1 MYRFIW
7 IFNWLKYFS
16 LVEVMNQNYSE
27 ILMKKVHSSI
37 NEVASCTIL
46 KMIQWTWDHGERPGL
61 KEDDS
66 AINKLQLFLRQT
78 LMLIDICN
86 AWTLIDEK
94 SIINKSLK
102 KCIFIKG
109 NGSWGLW
116 PCMPTYMSSTAP
128 TVIEF
133 NGLGPPMPTNYYSC
147 RVQSHGFICPS
158 SSNGWICFPGL
169 I

>member
-66 AINKLQLFLRQT
+66 VINKLQLFLRQT

-116 PCMPTYMSSTAP
+116 PCPHICHQQLQLWLNLMAWGHPCPRTTTHVGSSHMDSPAHP
-128 TVIEF
+128 H
-133 NGLGPPMPTNYYSC
+133 PMD
-147 RVQSHGFICPS
+147 GFVSPD
-158 SSNGWICFPGL
+158 
-169 I
+169 